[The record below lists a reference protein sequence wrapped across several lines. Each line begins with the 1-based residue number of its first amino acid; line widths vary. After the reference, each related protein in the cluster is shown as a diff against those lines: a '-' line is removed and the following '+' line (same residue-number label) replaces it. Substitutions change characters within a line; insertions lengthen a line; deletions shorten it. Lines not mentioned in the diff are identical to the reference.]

1 MNKEFAVNFL
11 KKYQPMP
18 SDNILSEEL
27 INQYDL
33 VRKYFLN
40 NPDEECIPLLLN
52 SFGEYDGMGVYQ
64 LLEDVLLKF
73 KHDKVVVHLKQSL
86 KNKYNGVRYWSA
98 QIASSFPDEVLINPL
113 EELLY
118 SPQQD
123 IRLAAISALSSI
135 DDGKVIKIIVN
146 HLNNEKDSDAVEFI
160 NMVLEDLSNK

>member
-18 SDNILSEEL
+18 NDNILSEEL

-64 LLEDVLLKF
+64 LVEDVLLKF

-86 KNKYNGVRYWSA
+86 KSKYNGVRYWSA
-98 QIASSFPDEVLINPL
+98 QIASLFPDEVLINPL
-113 EELLY
+113 EKLLY
-118 SPQQD
+118 SPQGD
-123 IRLAAISALSSI
+123 IRLATISALSSI
-135 DDGKVIKIIVN
+135 DDSKVIKIIVN
-146 HLNNEKDSDAVEFI
+146 HLNNEKDSDVVEFI